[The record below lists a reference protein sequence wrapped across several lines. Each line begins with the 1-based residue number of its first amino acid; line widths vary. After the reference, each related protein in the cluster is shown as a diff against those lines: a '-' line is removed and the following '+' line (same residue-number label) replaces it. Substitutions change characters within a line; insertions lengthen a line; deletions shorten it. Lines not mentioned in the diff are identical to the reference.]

1 MKYMGSKAKIAKYII
16 PIMEKERKPNMTW
29 VEPFVGG
36 ANVIDKVKGK
46 RIGGDNNKYLIALWQ
61 ALQQG
66 YNPSINISKEEATF
80 CRLNKDKFPDEYVGW
95 VGIGVCSF
103 RGKFFGGYVGGNLE
117 RNYILEAYKN
127 ITRQAEKI
135 KDVVFVYSDYK
146 NLNIPSNSL
155 IYCDPPYASA
165 TKYTTGDFN
174 HDEFWQWCREKYKEG
189 HLVFVSEYN
198 APNDFE
204 CIWEKNIV
212 TTLNNSKGKGGLE
225 RVEKLFKYKGE

>member
-1 MKYMGSKAKIAKYII
+1 M
-16 PIMEKERKPNMTW
+16 NMQ
-29 VEPFVGG
+29 VGQEQEFVLLEV
-36 ANVIDKVKGK
+36 N
-46 RIGGDNNKYLIALWQ
+46 
-61 ALQQG
+61 
-66 YNPSINISKEEATF
+66 
-80 CRLNKDKFPDEYVGW
+80 
-95 VGIGVCSF
+95 
-103 RGKFFGGYVGGNLE
+103 FFGGYVGGNLE

-135 KDVVFVYSDYK
+135 KDVEFVYSDYK

-174 HDEFWQWCREKYKEG
+174 HDEFWQWCREKHKEG